1 MSALE
6 VATFNGIEVF
16 DQIDIKAERPVYIYN
31 ETMTIKVMT
40 EFNLDKILDVEIQCL
55 LNNRTIGNLMVKD
68 KQA

>member
-16 DQIDIKAERPVYIYN
+16 DQIDIKAERPVYIHN
-31 ETMTIKVMT
+31 ETMTIKLMT

-55 LNNRTIGNLMVKD
+55 LNNGTIGNLKVKD